1 MSEARARK
9 VLVIGAGPVGAL
21 TALSLHRRGWEVEV
35 WESRDDPRGKDTA
48 PSNLRSINLAISSR
62 GLEALRSVDPSL
74 AEQFQNEA
82 IPMKGR
88 MIHHTDGKQE
98 SQLYDPINGQ
108 CINSIGRPL
117 LNQRLVE
124 SLPDTIKL
132 RFNTKLSRV
141 DLDHKKAYG
150 SSPEH
155 KGAVPGEEDDD
166 GAIGG
171 GGGLTTGDDK
181 HEEQKKRKGKGK
193 GKETTKEDEV
203 GTGFDLIIGADGSW
217 SKVRTTMM
225 RMERIDFSQSFI
237 PHAYIELHMP
247 ADSTKPGGYAIDK
260 NHLHI
265 WPRHSFMLIG
275 LPNKDGSF
283 TLTLFIPFASLAT
296 IKTRDAASAFFKE
309 NFPSAVDIVGEK
321 KLLDDFENNP
331 RGNLV
336 TINCTPSAWSSH
348 ALLLGDASHSMVPF
362 YGQGLNCGLE
372 DVRVLNSVL
381 EKHKV
386 TPTTSLKL
394 GETDPSLE
402 LALKAYSVERQA
414 DLKAICE
421 LALQNYTE
429 MRSHVLSPLHH
440 LRRTL
445 DSLLTR
451 LIPSSSKLA
460 NLHLSLNTDP
470 FPTKRVKGWTSLYEM
485 VTFRPDVPYSEAL
498 RKERWQRDVMAW
510 TGYVSGLLAVG
521 GAGVVGLNLAR
532 KWFDRR

>member
-1 MSEARARK
+1 MVLERSRK
-9 VLVIGAGPVGAL
+9 ALIIGAGPVGAL
-21 TALSLHRRGWEVEV
+21 TALSLHRRGWEVEL

-48 PSNLRSINLAISSR
+48 PSNLRSINLAISAR

-88 MIHHTDGKQE
+88 MIHHVNGKQE
-98 SQLYDPINGQ
+98 SQIYDPINGQ

-124 SLPDTIKL
+124 SLPDAIKI
-132 RFNTKLSRV
+132 RFQTKLSRV
-141 DLDHKKAYG
+141 DLNNKIAFAQNA
-150 SSPEH
+150 
-155 KGAVPGEEDDD
+155 KGED
-166 GAIGG
+166 
-171 GGGLTTGDDK
+171 
-181 HEEQKKRKGKGK
+181 
-193 GKETTKEDEV
+193 KEDES
-203 GTGFDLIIGADGSW
+203 GTPFDLIIGCDGSW
-217 SKVRTTMM
+217 SKVRTSIM
-225 RMERIDFSQSFI
+225 RMERMDFSQSFI

-247 ADSTKPGGYAIDK
+247 ADPSKPGGYAIDK

-283 TLTLFIPFASLAT
+283 TLTLFIPFSSLST
-296 IKTRDAASAFFKE
+296 LTTREAAGRFFVE
-309 NFPSAVDIVGEK
+309 HFPSAVQIIGEK
-321 KLLDDFENNP
+321 RLLDDFENNP

-372 DVRVLNSVL
+372 DVRVLSSIL
-381 EKHKV
+381 EKHKIKS
-386 TPTTSLKL
+386 TTSLRM
-394 GETDPSLE
+394 GETDKDLE
-402 LALKAYSVERQA
+402 LALKAYSVERQE

-440 LRRTL
+440 IRRFI
-445 DSLLTR
+445 DSALTQ
-451 LIPSSSKLA
+451 LIPSRPSS
-460 NLHLSLNTDP
+460 LHLSLTDA

-498 RKERWQRDVMAW
+498 RKEKAQKEIMAW
-510 TGYVSGLLAVG
+510 TGYISGIVG
-521 GAGVVGLNLAR
+521 IGAIGFAGLRLTR
-532 KWFDRR
+532 KWLERH

>member
-1 MSEARARK
+1 MSETRPRK
-9 VLVIGAGPVGAL
+9 ALIIGAGPVGAL
-21 TALSLHRRGWEVEV
+21 TALSLHRRGWQVEL
-35 WESRDDPRGKDTA
+35 WESRDDPRGKDAA
-48 PSNLRSINLAISSR
+48 PSNLRSINLAISAR

-88 MIHHTDGKQE
+88 MIHHVDGKQE
-98 SQLYDPINGQ
+98 SQIYDPINGQ

-124 SLPDTIKL
+124 SLPSEIKI
-132 RFNTKLSRV
+132 RFQTKLSKL
-141 DLDHKKAYG
+141 DLNDKIAFGESVEKK
-150 SSPEH
+150 SD
-155 KGAVPGEEDDD
+155 VVVVGEEHDD
-166 GAIGG
+166 GKIGG
-171 GGGLTTGDDK
+171 EGKGNTDNASNK
-181 HEEQKKRKGKGK
+181 KGKGK
-193 GKETTKEDEV
+193 QSMKEDNEP
-203 GTGFDLIIGADGSW
+203 TKFDLIIGCDGSW
-217 SKVRTTMM
+217 SKVRNSMM
-225 RMERIDFSQSFI
+225 RMERIDFSRSFI

-247 ADSTKPGGYAIDK
+247 ADPTKPGGYAIDK

-283 TLTLFIPFASLAT
+283 TLTLFLPFSSLST
-296 IKTRDAASAFFKE
+296 ITTREAASRFFHE
-309 NFPSAVDIVGEK
+309 HFPSAIQIVGEK

-381 EKHKV
+381 EKHKISA
-386 TPTTSLKL
+386 TTSLEL
-394 GETDPSLE
+394 GETDTELE

-414 DLKAICE
+414 DLQAICE

-429 MRSHVLSPLHH
+429 MRSHVLSPFHH
-440 LRRTL
+440 FRRLL
-445 DSLLTR
+445 DSVLTR
-451 LIPSSSKLA
+451 IIPSSPQP
-460 NLHLSLNTDP
+460 LHLSLTEP
-470 FPTKRVKGWTSLYEM
+470 FPSKKVKGWTSLYEM

-498 RKERWQRDVMAW
+498 RKERSQKEIMAW
-510 TGYVSGLLAVG
+510 SGYISGLVTLGGVG
-521 GAGVVGLNLAR
+521 FIGLTLAR
-532 KWFDRR
+532 RWLDRK

>member
-1 MSEARARK
+1 MTQQTVRPRK

-21 TALSLHRRGWEVEV
+21 TALSLHRRGWKVEV
-35 WESRDDPRGKDTA
+35 WESRDDPRGIDAA
-48 PSNLRSINLAISSR
+48 PSNLRSINLAISAR

-88 MIHHTDGKQE
+88 MIHHVDGKQE

-124 SLPDTIKL
+124 SLPDDIKI

-141 DLDHKKAYG
+141 DFQSKQAFGTYPEKKQV
-150 SSPEH
+150 
-155 KGAVPGEEDDD
+155 VPGEEHDDA
-166 GAIGG
+166 AIAGG
-171 GGGLTTGDDK
+171 GGGGG
-181 HEEQKKRKGKGK
+181 KKKDKGK
-193 GKETTKEDEV
+193 GKERMKEDDQP
-203 GTGFDLIIGADGSW
+203 TGFDLIIGADGSW
-217 SKVRTTMM
+217 SKVRNAMM
-225 RMERIDFSQSFI
+225 RMERMDFSQSFI

-247 ADSTKPGGYAIDK
+247 ADPTKPGGYAIDK

-275 LPNKDGSF
+275 LPNQDGSF
-283 TLTLFIPFASLAT
+283 TLTLFIPFASLAL

-309 NFPSAVDIVGEK
+309 NFPSAVAIVGED
-321 KLLDDFENNP
+321 KLLDDFEHNP

-348 ALLLGDASHSMVPF
+348 ALLIGDASHSMVPF

-372 DVRVLNSVL
+372 DVRVLNAVL
-381 EKHKV
+381 EKHSV
-386 TPTTSLKL
+386 SPATSLEI
-394 GETDPSLE
+394 GETDPALE

-440 LRRTL
+440 LRRHL
-445 DSLLTR
+445 DGLLTR
-451 LIPSSSKLA
+451 LIPARSASP
-460 NLHLSLNTDP
+460 HLSLTDP
-470 FPTKRVKGWTSLYEM
+470 FPTRRVRGWTSLYEM
-485 VTFRPDVPYSEAL
+485 VTFRPDVGYSEAL
-498 RKERWQRDVMAW
+498 RREQWQKDVMAW
-510 TGYVSGLLAVG
+510 TGYISGAVF
-521 GAGVVGLNLAR
+521 AGSVAVVGLTFAR

>member
-1 MSEARARK
+1 MAETRPRK
-9 VLVIGAGPVGAL
+9 ALIIGAGPVGAL

-35 WESRDDPRGKDTA
+35 WESRDDPRGKDAA

-88 MIHHTDGKQE
+88 MIHHVDGKQE
-98 SQLYDPINGQ
+98 SQIYDPINGQ

-117 LNQRLVE
+117 LNQRLLE
-124 SLPDTIKL
+124 SLPSQIKI
-132 RFNTKLSRV
+132 RFQTKLSRV
-141 DLDHKKAYG
+141 DLNNRIAFGSGAEKDKKD
-150 SSPEH
+150 
-155 KGAVPGEEDDD
+155 VVTGEEHDD
-166 GAIGG
+166 GRIAGG
-171 GGGLTTGDDK
+171 NS
-181 HEEQKKRKGKGK
+181 EKGKTK
-193 GKETTKEDEV
+193 SKEDEH
-203 GTGFDLIIGADGSW
+203 GTKFDLIIGCDGSW
-217 SKVRTTMM
+217 SKVRTSMM
-225 RMERIDFSQSFI
+225 RMDRIDFSQSFI

-283 TLTLFIPFASLAT
+283 TLTLFIPFSSLST
-296 IKTRDAASAFFKE
+296 LNSREAASRFFIE
-309 NFPSAVDIVGEK
+309 HFPSAVQIVGEK
-321 KLLDDFENNP
+321 KLLDDFMNNP

-381 EKHKV
+381 EKHKISS
-386 TPTTSLKL
+386 TTSLGL
-394 GETDPSLE
+394 GETDKDLE

-440 LRRTL
+440 IRRFL
-445 DSLLTR
+445 DSFLTR
-451 LIPSSSKLA
+451 IIPSRSKE
-460 NLHLSLNTDP
+460 LHLSLTDP
-470 FPTKRVKGWTSLYEM
+470 FPTTKVRGWTSLYEM

-498 RKERWQRDVMAW
+498 RKERQQKEIMRW
-510 TGYVSGLLAVG
+510 TGYVSGLVG
-521 GAGVVGLNLAR
+521 LGGVGVVGLKLAR
-532 KWFDRR
+532 KWLDRK

>member
-1 MSEARARK
+1 MSEARSRK

-21 TALSLHRRGWEVEV
+21 TALSLHRRGWEVEI

-48 PSNLRSINLAISSR
+48 PSNLRSINLAISAR

-132 RFNTKLSRV
+132 RFNTKLSRI
-141 DLDHKKAYG
+141 DFDRKQAYG
-150 SSPEH
+150 SSPEY
-155 KGAVPGEEDDD
+155 KEADD
-166 GAIGG
+166 I
-171 GGGLTTGDDK
+171 
-181 HEEQKKRKGKGK
+181 
-193 GKETTKEDEV
+193 

-217 SKVRTTMM
+217 SKVRTAMM
-225 RMERIDFSQSFI
+225 RMESRIDFSQSFI

-247 ADSTKPGGYAIDK
+247 ADPTKPGGYAIDK

-296 IKTRDAASAFFKE
+296 IKTRDAASAFFRE
-309 NFPSAVDIVGEK
+309 HFPSAVEIVGEK

-336 TINCTPSAWSSH
+336 TINCTPSVWSSH

-381 EKHKV
+381 EKHKI

-460 NLHLSLNTDP
+460 TSLHLSLNTDP

-510 TGYVSGLLAVG
+510 TGYVSGLLALG
-521 GAGVVGLNLAR
+521 GAGVVGLSLAR

>member
-1 MSEARARK
+1 MSADRPRK
-9 VLVIGAGPVGAL
+9 VLIIGAGPVGAL
-21 TALSLHRRGWEVEV
+21 TALSLHRRGWEVEL
-35 WESRDDPRGKDTA
+35 WESRYDPRGKNAA
-48 PSNLRSINLAISSR
+48 PSNLRSINLAISAR

-88 MIHHTDGKQE
+88 MIHHVDGKQE
-98 SQLYDPINGQ
+98 SQIYDPINGQ

-124 SLPDTIKL
+124 SLPPSIKI
-132 RFNTKLSRV
+132 RFQTKLSRV
-141 DLDHKKAYG
+141 DLDTKIAYG
-150 SSPEH
+150 SSPE
-155 KGAVPGEEDDD
+155 
-166 GAIGG
+166 
-171 GGGLTTGDDK
+171 
-181 HEEQKKRKGKGK
+181 QKDA
-193 GKETTKEDEV
+193 DEH
-203 GTGFDLIIGADGSW
+203 GTPFDLIIGCDGSW
-217 SKVRTTMM
+217 SKVRTSMM
-225 RMERIDFSQSFI
+225 RMERMDFSQSFI

-247 ADSTKPGGYAIDK
+247 ADPSRPGGYAIDK

-283 TLTLFIPFASLAT
+283 TLTLFLPFSSLST
-296 IKTRDAASAFFKE
+296 LTTREAASRFFIE
-309 NFPSAVDIVGEK
+309 HFPSAVQIVGEK
-321 KLLDDFENNP
+321 RLLDDFENNP

-362 YGQGLNCGLE
+362 FGQGLNCGLE

-381 EKHKV
+381 EKHQISS
-386 TPTTSLKL
+386 TTNAKL
-394 GETDPSLE
+394 GETDIDLE
-402 LALKAYSVERQA
+402 LALKSYSVERQA

-440 LRRTL
+440 IRRFV
-445 DSLLTR
+445 DSALTR
-451 LIPSSSKLA
+451 ILPSRPSK
-460 NLHLSLNTDP
+460 LHLSLTDP

-498 RKERWQRDVMAW
+498 RKEQAQKEIMAW
-510 TGYVSGLLAVG
+510 TGYISGILGFGAVG
-521 GAGVVGLNLAR
+521 FTGLRLAR
-532 KWFDRR
+532 KWLDRN

>member
-1 MSEARARK
+1 MAETRPRK
-9 VLVIGAGPVGAL
+9 ALIIGAGPVGAL

-35 WESRDDPRGKDTA
+35 WESRDDPRGKDAA

-74 AEQFQNEA
+74 AEQFQKEA

-88 MIHHTDGKQE
+88 MIHHVDGKQE
-98 SQLYDPINGQ
+98 SQIYDPINGQ

-124 SLPDTIKL
+124 SLPAQIKI
-132 RFNTKLSRV
+132 RFQTKLSRV
-141 DLDHKKAYG
+141 DLNHRIAYG
-150 SSPEH
+150 YRAE
-155 KGAVPGEEDDD
+155 KEKKDVVTGEEHDD
-166 GAIGG
+166 GRIAGG
-171 GGGLTTGDDK
+171 NS
-181 HEEQKKRKGKGK
+181 EKGKT
-193 GKETTKEDEV
+193 ESKEDEH
-203 GTGFDLIIGADGSW
+203 GTKFDLIIGCDGSW
-217 SKVRTTMM
+217 SKVRTSMM
-225 RMERIDFSQSFI
+225 RMDRIDFSQSFI

-247 ADSTKPGGYAIDK
+247 ADPSKPGGYAIDK

-283 TLTLFIPFASLAT
+283 TLTLFIPFPSLST
-296 IKTRDAASAFFKE
+296 LSSREAASRFFIE
-309 NFPSAVDIVGEK
+309 HFPSAVQIVGEK
-321 KLLDDFENNP
+321 KLLDDFMNNP

-381 EKHKV
+381 EEHKISS
-386 TPTTSLKL
+386 TTSLEL
-394 GETDPSLE
+394 GETDKDLE

-440 LRRTL
+440 IRRFL
-445 DSLLTR
+445 DSFLTR
-451 LIPSSSKLA
+451 IIPSRSKE
-460 NLHLSLNTDP
+460 LHLSLTDP
-470 FPTKRVKGWTSLYEM
+470 FPTTKVRGWTSLYEM

-498 RKERWQRDVMAW
+498 RKERQQKEIMRW
-510 TGYVSGLLAVG
+510 TGYVSGL
-521 GAGVVGLNLAR
+521 VGLGGVGLVGLKLVR
-532 KWFDRR
+532 KWLDRK

>member
-1 MSEARARK
+1 MAETRPRK
-9 VLVIGAGPVGAL
+9 ALIIGAGPVGAL

-35 WESRDDPRGKDTA
+35 WESRDDPRGKDAA

-88 MIHHTDGKQE
+88 MIHHVDGKQE
-98 SQLYDPINGQ
+98 SQTYDPINGQ

-124 SLPDTIKL
+124 SLPAQIKI
-132 RFNTKLSRV
+132 RFQTKLSQV
-141 DLDHKKAYG
+141 DLNNRIAFGSGAEKEKKD
-150 SSPEH
+150 
-155 KGAVPGEEDDD
+155 VVTGEEHDD
-166 GAIGG
+166 GRIAGG
-171 GGGLTTGDDK
+171 NS
-181 HEEQKKRKGKGK
+181 EKGKTK
-193 GKETTKEDEV
+193 SKEDER
-203 GTGFDLIIGADGSW
+203 GTKFDLIVGCDGSW
-217 SKVRTTMM
+217 SKVRTSMM
-225 RMERIDFSQSFI
+225 RMDRIDFSQSFI

-247 ADSTKPGGYAIDK
+247 ADPSKPGGYAIDK

-283 TLTLFIPFASLAT
+283 TLTLFIPFSSLST
-296 IKTRDAASAFFKE
+296 LNCREAASRFFIE
-309 NFPSAVDIVGEK
+309 HFPSAVQIVGEK
-321 KLLDDFENNP
+321 KLLDDFMNNP

-381 EKHKV
+381 EKHKISSA
-386 TPTTSLKL
+386 TSLEL
-394 GETDPSLE
+394 GETDKDLE

-414 DLKAICE
+414 DLRAICE

-440 LRRTL
+440 IRRFL
-445 DSLLTR
+445 DSFLTR
-451 LIPSSSKLA
+451 IIPSRSKE
-460 NLHLSLNTDP
+460 LHLSLTDP
-470 FPTKRVKGWTSLYEM
+470 FPTTKVRGWTSLYEM

-498 RKERWQRDVMAW
+498 RKERQQKEIMRW
-510 TGYVSGLLAVG
+510 TGYVSGLAGLG
-521 GAGVVGLNLAR
+521 GVGLVGLKLAR
-532 KWFDRR
+532 KWLDKK